1 MVAPFIILLPVL
13 FDIADIDGINVLPW
27 IFLGLM
33 LLAVIRYVYLRRNR
47 PDVIARIGNTE
58 METLGG
64 IG

>member
-1 MVAPFIILLPVL
+1 MVAPFIILLPVP
-13 FDIADIDGINVLPW
+13 FDIAGVDGINVLPW